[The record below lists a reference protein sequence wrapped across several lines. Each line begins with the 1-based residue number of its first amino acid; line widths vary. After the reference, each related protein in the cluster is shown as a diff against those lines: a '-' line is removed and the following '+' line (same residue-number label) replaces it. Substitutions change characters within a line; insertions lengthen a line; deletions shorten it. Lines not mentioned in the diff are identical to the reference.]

1 MQRTRTTGGT
11 DVHDFKYM
19 QLKRLLKSRG
29 VDEKELHQCPSIDH
43 LRLLGK
49 STGVLT
55 DANELT
61 MDVSTVA
68 FVVAGARLKHFD
80 IPFDQDGGRSG
91 SGHCAY

>member
-1 MQRTRTTGGT
+1 MNMQRTRTTGGT

-61 MDVSTVA
+61 MDMEAALEVDIARIETRETSE
-68 FVVAGARLKHFD
+68 AGC
-80 IPFDQDGGRSG
+80 IPLPWS
-91 SGHCAY
+91 